1 VFHALLASTNGV
13 NRLDFG
19 KIIDTSKKGRI
30 MSGVLSVKAFWT
42 TLLFVHLILA
52 LGLLGA
58 LTHQAVAVALPA
70 RQASGGGIIARYRSV
85 RASGYATAV
94 CTLWVLTFFV
104 GAYIY
109 TAYTIYIKIPL
120 IAEHYFKTG
129 AFFDFKEH
137 VASLGLLL
145 LPAYWYLWKNADNP
159 EYDNA
164 RKGVTIVLASFCW
177 FLFLVGH
184 FLNNARGFGS

>member
-1 VFHALLASTNGV
+1 MPFISV
-13 NRLDFG
+13 N
-19 KIIDTSKKGRI
+19 
-30 MSGVLSVKAFWT
+30 AFWT
-42 TLLFVHLILA
+42 IWLFIHLILA

-58 LTHQAVAVALPA
+58 LTHQAVAVLLPA
-70 RQASGGGIIARYRSV
+70 HRTGGGGIVTRYRSV
-85 RASGYATAV
+85 PASGYASAV
-94 CTLWVLTFFV
+94 CLLWVLTFLL
-104 GAYIY
+104 GSYIY

-129 AFFDFKEH
+129 GFFDFKEH
-137 VASLGLLL
+137 VATLGLLL

-159 EYDNA
+159 EFDNP

-184 FLNNARGFGS
+184 FLNNTRGFGS

>member
-1 VFHALLASTNGV
+1 
-13 NRLDFG
+13 
-19 KIIDTSKKGRI
+19 
-30 MSGVLSVKAFWT
+30 MSGVLSTDAFWT
-42 TLLFVHLILA
+42 IWLFIHLILA

-58 LTHQAVAVALPA
+58 LTHQAVAVMLPV
-70 RQASGGGIIARYRSV
+70 RRASGGGIIARYRSV
-85 RASGYATAV
+85 RAPGYATAV

-120 IAEHYFKTG
+120 IAGHYFKTG